1 MYIRANHS
9 FPGHIG
15 NDYKLTLANGKVLD
29 AIRIE
34 GLPVNEDF
42 DRHGDWVSSP
52 YQVIFPA
59 ISEEEWNEGAPTL
72 SGSVCHEP
80 VSIKLWLLRN
90 EELKRPAWEDLKLF
104 KTKLLELAPDYAA
117 NFKNPL

>member
-1 MYIRANHS
+1 MFENVRSIEVNGHTYLKTTHLNDDVKDEFAADRVDFGENETTVYCLMYIRANHS

-15 NDYKLTLANGKVLD
+15 NDYKLTLASGKVLD

-52 YQVIFPA
+52 YQVILFH
-59 ISEEEWNEGAPTL
+59 SVLFL
-72 SGSVCHEP
+72 SSART
-80 VSIKLWLLRN
+80 S
-90 EELKRPAWEDLKLF
+90 
-104 KTKLLELAPDYAA
+104 
-117 NFKNPL
+117 